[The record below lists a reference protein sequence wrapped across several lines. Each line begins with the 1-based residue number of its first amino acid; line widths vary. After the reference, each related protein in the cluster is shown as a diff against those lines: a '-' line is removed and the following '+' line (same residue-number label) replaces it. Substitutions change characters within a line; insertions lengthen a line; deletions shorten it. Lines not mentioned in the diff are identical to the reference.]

1 MISCT
6 VSITIEL
13 RVSTARPLM
22 NTRLRPKRSA
32 SAPAIIRLQPKVSIK
47 ALVTQ
52 LRAMTL
58 PPKLVAI
65 AGRETAGPVKLI
77 GMINPARQTENRV
90 TQRCGCSD
98 RAGGRVG
105 RRKGVV
111 MIDSSESI
119 VGWIG

>member
-52 LRAMTL
+52 LRATTL
-58 PPKLVAI
+58 PPRLAAI
-65 AGRETAGPVKLI
+65 AGKETAGPVKLI
-77 GMINPARQTENRV
+77 GMINPARQTENRII
-90 TQRCGCSD
+90 QRCGS
-98 RAGGRVG
+98 GYGSG
-105 RRKGVV
+105 RR
-111 MIDSSESI
+111 
-119 VGWIG
+119 